1 MITTKTKTIRVLKTD
16 SYEIDWATERRLP
29 IKEYLELEDQ
39 PAIKTEKT
47 MIEPTQ
53 KNITRE

>member
-1 MITTKTKTIRVLKTD
+1 MNKNITKTIIVLNTD

-29 IKEYLELEDQ
+29 IRLYLELEDQ
-39 PAIKTEKT
+39 PASKTEKT
-47 MIEPTQ
+47 IRDPMQ